1 MDYFKLTQDALS
13 VEEVT
18 SLITDPSCGAI
29 SLFVGTTRDN
39 FQGKIVERLEYEAYN
54 EMAEKEMHKLCKQAR
69 EKWSLKHIALY
80 HRLGLVPVTESSVIV
95 AVSSEHRRE
104 SLDAVSFLIDSLKAS
119 VPIWKKEVY
128 SDGSGEWKKN
138 KECVWVKNGG
148 SSDYKVDGTISI
160 RKRAVTDEGKS
171 INDEPAL
178 KKIKR
183 EDDSD
188 SQCEEPFAPEE
199 KASVQ
204 QKELITQKPKEK
216 HNMDPD
222 FVQIVASKEELE
234 RRIAAFQQRKREEL
248 DVLNVQEFCTLS
260 GGGSSLNSCARTSA
274 VVLRSKGSRSHLR
287 LTHVVNDWGPQ
298 TVGMDLYSV
307 PHNQNITQKQ
317 EGGSSSSGS
326 SREGSIE
333 PSFLSVKE
341 AGPETKCNKESVG
354 IQGQEIVSS
363 GIEERIH
370 NLESHLN
377 FLPGP
382 PVPRDVYKR
391 LKLLED
397 RVLHLEGMSPEYFR
411 DKTVKI
417 PDKSS
422 KQKEIK
428 AVEDDISVDELDV
441 KIYQLK
447 MKLKQKQIKQVF

>member
-128 SDGSGEWKKN
+128 SDGSG
-138 KECVWVKNGG
+138 
-148 SSDYKVDGTISI
+148 
-160 RKRAVTDEGKS
+160 AVTDEGKS

>member
-1 MDYFKLTQDALS
+1 MDYVKLTQDVLS

-128 SDGSGEWKKN
+128 SDGSG
-138 KECVWVKNGG
+138 
-148 SSDYKVDGTISI
+148 
-160 RKRAVTDEGKS
+160 AVTDEGKS

-188 SQCEEPFAPEE
+188 SQCEEPFAPKE

-204 QKELITQKPKEK
+204 EKELITQKPNEK

-370 NLESHLN
+370 NLENHLN

-411 DKTVKI
+411 DKTVKM